1 MLCEAV
7 VPAEYSGGIL
17 YRQGEPGANEQNCN
31 RTHGFG
37 PAHCK
42 NAQRSCREGGWMVIV
57 LSGRLEKSIL
67 QHPSSPEISIG
78 FLDQNGSIFQCISM
92 HINANMLM
100 CAARCTTSKTP
111 SVIQGEVGPGGLCGD
126 MGSLADLGRSWQ
138 ISGRV
143 ENSVG
148 QRFAMLVALVAL
160 VACEIP

>member
-1 MLCEAV
+1 
-7 VPAEYSGGIL
+7 
-17 YRQGEPGANEQNCN
+17 
-31 RTHGFG
+31 
-37 PAHCK
+37 
-42 NAQRSCREGGWMVIV
+42 
-57 LSGRLEKSIL
+57 
-67 QHPSSPEISIG
+67 
-78 FLDQNGSIFQCISM
+78 M

-111 SVIQGEVGPGGLCGD
+111 SVIQGEVGPGGICGD